1 MPEIRSP
8 KADGDPNVGIDKA
21 EEGNTDNSDCRDI
34 FDDGYET
41 PDINE
46 FLADVAK
53 RFCPECGIAF
63 PRNHIGRPK
72 AFCCEACRRKWWHE
86 HPNPLHWKSTK
97 LLTCPVC
104 GKIFIAVRAEKE
116 KRKYCSRACANK
128 GKRRNRIFDD
138 GTTDFSNK
146 DCSNTDCSNTNFRA
160 HSENEISTEVCLNTD
175 SEIDIKETEKDKDGE
190 KDNDTE

>member
-1 MPEIRSP
+1 MPEFRN
-8 KADGDPNVGIDKA
+8 PNVGIDKGKQI
-21 EEGNTDNSDCRDI
+21 ETDGSNNLDI

-53 RFCPECGIAF
+53 RFCPECGMAF
-63 PRNHIGRPK
+63 PRNGIGRPK

-104 GKIFIAVRAEKE
+104 GKVFVAIKAEKRN
-116 KRKYCSRACANK
+116 RKYCSRSCAN
-128 GKRRNRIFDD
+128 RARNR
-138 GTTDFSNK
+138 
-146 DCSNTDCSNTNFRA
+146 
-160 HSENEISTEVCLNTD
+160 
-175 SEIDIKETEKDKDGE
+175 KEE
-190 KDNDTE
+190 